1 MENYY
6 TIKQLSFILKVH
18 QLTIRRYIREKKLA
32 AIKIGGAVRVTDEA
46 LQKFQKTYSA
56 DTNRQTRTFETPI
69 KKIFTGDDPLWRLEG
84 YGTSIS
90 LPEVTYD

>member
-6 TIKQLSFILKVH
+6 TTKQLSFILKVH

-32 AIKIGGAVRVTDEA
+32 AIKVGGAVRITEEA
-46 LQKFQKTYSA
+46 LQKFQKSYTA
-56 DTNRQTRTFETPI
+56 DAKRQARLLDTPS
-69 KKIFTGDDPLWRLEG
+69 KKIFTPDDPLWRLEG

-90 LPEVTYD
+90 LPDLNYD